1 MMMLL
6 VFFEYI
12 KLNNLPMIS
21 AKAPKIAKSNH
32 SIALPIAIAANF
44 NAKALLSELLLLFGF
59 VCICNDDTDLV
70 MLQIL

>member
-1 MMMLL
+1 MILL

-32 SIALPIAIAANF
+32 SMALPIAIAANF
-44 NAKALLSELLLLFGF
+44 NAKELLSELLLFGF

-70 MLQIL
+70 IL